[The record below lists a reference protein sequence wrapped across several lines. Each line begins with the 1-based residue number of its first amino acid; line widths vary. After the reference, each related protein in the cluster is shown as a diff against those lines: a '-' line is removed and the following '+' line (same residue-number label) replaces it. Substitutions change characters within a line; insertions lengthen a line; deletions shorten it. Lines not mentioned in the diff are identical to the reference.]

1 MAFVQLVQDLI
12 EESDLESV
20 IFAHVT
26 TKVASFVV
34 SEQHLSERAW

>member
-1 MAFVQLVQDLI
+1 MAVVQLVQDLI

-26 TKVASFVV
+26 MKAAFF
-34 SEQHLSERAW
+34 L